1 MNIKCPYCNGTGGV
15 LLLGMPALA
24 CCPICFGKGETDES
38 KREEAELRAAKRNG
52 ECILAIC
59 VLIGMSAVAV
69 VTAVAIAIRY
79 FFF

>member
-1 MNIKCPYCNGTGGV
+1 MNIKCPYCNGTGVV
-15 LLLGMPALA
+15 LLLGMPSPA
-24 CCPICFGKGETDES
+24 CCPICFGKGETDET

-52 ECILAIC
+52 ECILALG

-69 VTAVAIAIRY
+69 VGAVVMGMKH